1 MLGLQQLCDKL
12 MNDALT
18 DLTILGIT
26 ISPTSQYYVLKTR
39 LAGLAER
46 DDHEAL
52 QTGIAL
58 LMAIE
63 RLKPLVHHVHL

>member
-26 ISPTSQYYVLKTR
+26 ISPTSQSLNGLVL
-39 LAGLAER
+39 
-46 DDHEAL
+46 
-52 QTGIAL
+52 I
-58 LMAIE
+58 
-63 RLKPLVHHVHL
+63 